1 LKTIQFRETIR
12 AGGFPVDK
20 IGPGTFS
27 HERLIQIT
35 VNGKIH
41 GGFAPLH
48 HLNIERMLV
57 EAYVVA
63 DTADGWLVRLPPA
76 CEMFSGDQFIL
87 KPGEQD
93 RFVPM

>member
-1 LKTIQFRETIR
+1 MQFRETIQV
-12 AGGFPVDK
+12 GGFPVDQ
-20 IGPGTFS
+20 IGPGMFD
-27 HERLIQIT
+27 HERSIQLTI
-35 VNGKIH
+35 NGENH
-41 GGFAPLH
+41 AGFAPLH

-57 EAYVVA
+57 EAWVVA
-63 DTADGWLVRLPPA
+63 DIAEGWLVRLPPA